1 MIEDYQALSNAPN
14 SPELNGKYLG
24 LISTDF
30 LKVGAVIKN
39 AAYQIKARGFSEF
52 PVFIVSRKELEI
64 GSLLIGLNELE
75 GNTWYYRASFLE
87 EFLQRELVAEENKE
101 LFIQHYKDIHEYA
114 CLFVIDGD
122 FTNFLFIPYPEDLEE
137 IE

>member
-1 MIEDYQALSNAPN
+1 MIEDYQAMSNAPN

>member
-1 MIEDYQALSNAPN
+1 MIEDYQAMSNAPN

-30 LKVGAVIKN
+30 LKVGSVIKN

-52 PVFIVSRKELEI
+52 PVFVVSRKDLEI
-64 GSLLIGLNELE
+64 GSLLIGLNEIE

-87 EFLQRELVAEENKE
+87 EFLQRQLVAEENKE
-101 LFIQHYKDIHEYA
+101 LFIQHYKDINEYA

-122 FTNFLFIPYPEDLEE
+122 FTNFLFIPFPEDLEE

>member
-1 MIEDYQALSNAPN
+1 MIEDYQAMSNAPN

-114 CLFVIDGD
+114 CLFVIDRD

>member
-1 MIEDYQALSNAPN
+1 MIEDYQAMSNAPN

-30 LKVGAVIKN
+30 LKVGSVIKN

-52 PVFIVSRKELEI
+52 PVFVVSRKDLEI
-64 GSLLIGLNELE
+64 GSLLIGMNEIE

-87 EFLQRELVAEENKE
+87 EFLQRQLVAEENKE
-101 LFIQHYKDIHEYA
+101 LFIQHYKDINEYA

-137 IE
+137 TE